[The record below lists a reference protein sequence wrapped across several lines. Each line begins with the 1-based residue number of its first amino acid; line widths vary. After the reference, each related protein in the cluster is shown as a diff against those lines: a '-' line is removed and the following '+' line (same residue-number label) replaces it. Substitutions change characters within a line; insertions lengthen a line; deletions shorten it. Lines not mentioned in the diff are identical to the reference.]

1 MSEDWHSL
9 TIDELEARLSDQQ
22 RAWIERYL
30 VHWNARRA
38 ARETGYQQNSAYS
51 VKHHPLV
58 REYIHRRLEDLR
70 LDADEVLVR
79 LSYQARA
86 SIGDFI
92 TFDKRGGWRFDI
104 AAAQKADALGLIKKL
119 RRAADGSVEIELYDA
134 QAALEKLGRHHR
146 LFTEQVDVTS
156 AGQRIKGYVMV
167 SPDDWDTD
175 DGDTGSE
182 AESVSEAD

>member
-1 MSEDWHSL
+1 MSDDLHSL

-30 VHWNARRA
+30 VHWNARKA
-38 ARETGYQQNSAYS
+38 CRETGYQPSSSYS
-51 VKHHPLV
+51 VRHHPLV

-86 SIGDFI
+86 SVEDFI
-92 TFDKRGGWRFDI
+92 TFDKRGGWKFDL
-104 AAAQKADALGLIKKL
+104 AAAQRADALGLIKKL
-119 RRAADGSVEIELYDA
+119 RKTADGGVDLELYDA
-134 QAALEKLGRHHR
+134 QAALEKLGKHHK
-146 LFTEQVDVTS
+146 LFTDQMDVTS

-182 AESVSEAD
+182 ADSVSEAD